1 MYTSIR
7 RYEGLSPGTI
17 EEIVKVVEEGFV
29 PIVSAGAGF
38 IGYHLVD
45 AGGGV
50 MATISVF
57 ETEAAAEE
65 SNRAAASWVKEAL
78 STLLP
83 NPPQITAGEVRA
95 DKAA

>member
-1 MYTSIR
+1 M
-7 RYEGLSPGTI
+7 
-17 EEIVKVVEEGFV
+17 VEEGFV
-29 PIVSAGAGF
+29 PTVSAGVGF

-45 AGGGV
+45 AESGV
-50 MATISVF
+50 IATISVF
-57 ETEAAAEE
+57 ETEEAAEE

-83 NPPQITAGEVRA
+83 NPPQITAGEVRV